1 MPRRFLALFFVA
13 LLSLAPALAEDFTGA
28 IVTPVA
34 ALPLRDSP
42 PGSFFQGKGV
52 ELGTIN
58 PGEQYRVIRQTTVS
72 TLAGSQDWIE
82 VQSVANPAVAGWVFV
97 GASGAPSPNVTRM

>member
-1 MPRRFLALFFVA
+1 MPRILLALLFA
-13 LLSLAPALAEDFTGA
+13 AAIWLPPALAEDWTGA

-34 ALPLRDSP
+34 DLPLRNAP

-52 ELGTIN
+52 EIGTIR
-58 PGEQYRVIRQTTVS
+58 PGEQFRVLRQTAVS

-82 VQSVANPAVAGWVFV
+82 VQSVANPAIVGWVFV
-97 GASGAPSPNVTRM
+97 GASGAPAPNVARM

>member
-1 MPRRFLALFFVA
+1 MPRRFFALFFVA
-13 LLSLAPALAEDFTGA
+13 LLSVAPALAEDFTGA
-28 IVTPVA
+28 TVTPVA
-34 ALPLRDSP
+34 ELPLRSAP
-42 PGSFFQGKGV
+42 PGSFFQGKGN
-52 ELGTIN
+52 EIGTIK